1 MDGCKTFVR
10 PVTYNAK
17 SMSIKTVEVCNFVYL
32 RDYGLEF
39 SKAFFLDSRTFSLG
53 GFFPCALTYNHSH
66 VTYSTLQE
74 NVKEMSNLLCM
85 IN

>member
-1 MDGCKTFVR
+1 MDGCKTCVR

-39 SKAFFLDSRTFSLG
+39 SKAFFLPFCSKIRVIANIPRVGRG
-53 GFFPCALTYNHSH
+53 GAGAT
-66 VTYSTLQE
+66 
-74 NVKEMSNLLCM
+74 
-85 IN
+85 

>member
-32 RDYGLEF
+32 RDYGSEF

-53 GFFPCALTYNHSH
+53 GF
-66 VTYSTLQE
+66 
-74 NVKEMSNLLCM
+74 
-85 IN
+85 